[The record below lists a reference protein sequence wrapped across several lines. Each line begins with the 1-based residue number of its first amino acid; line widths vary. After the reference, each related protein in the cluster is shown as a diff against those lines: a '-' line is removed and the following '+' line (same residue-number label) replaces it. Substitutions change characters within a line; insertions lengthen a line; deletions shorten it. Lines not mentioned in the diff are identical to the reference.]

1 MTSKSRKPTLSKAE
15 AMDLR
20 VLVRSDKAL
29 CVIVAAVAVLL
40 VVAGCSVSSD
50 DSRQL
55 TEYISGTVDYGE
67 VNSSDFETPTR
78 VTIKSIFSLPN
89 SEIDSW
95 ISRENEGQ
103 DEFVLKLQNSSGRTL
118 RSVDFYA
125 SKYTLHGDPVEPNPT
140 QNVGIWTFAEF
151 EVIIENPPNY
161 ASLAVFHDGNK
172 VATIERSANTP
183 DVSVSGPTEGEVFKA
198 GDSVP
203 LFPKASDAD
212 KGRLDY
218 RIYYSTDGGDTYEL
232 HSTKY
237 ALKVP
242 VTSLESSS
250 QSRLAVS
257 VSDGTRSAFAET
269 EIFTVAEHVPVE
281 TAATP
286 VYLPPRAYDDSISSY
301 VGETLMPYT
310 EVLVMT
316 PSEAT

>member
-1 MTSKSRKPTLSKAE
+1 MTPNNRQPAPSKTE
-15 AMDLR
+15 ATHLR
-20 VLVRSDKAL
+20 MPVRSYKAL
-29 CVIVAAVAVLL
+29 CVIAAIVSVALVAS
-40 VVAGCSVSSD
+40 GCSGSSG

-55 TEYISGTVDYGE
+55 AEYISGTVDYGE
-67 VNSSDFETPTR
+67 VNSSDLETPTR
-78 VTIKSIFSLPN
+78 VKIESVFSLPN
-89 SEIDSW
+89 SEIDSR
-95 ISRENEGQ
+95 ISRETEGQ
-103 DEFVLKLQNSSGRTL
+103 DQFVLKLQDSSGRTL

-151 EVIIENPPNY
+151 EIIIVNPPNY

-183 DVSVSGPTEGEVFKA
+183 DVSVSGPTQGEVFRT

-212 KGRLDY
+212 RGRLDY
-218 RIYYSTDGGDTYEL
+218 RIYYSTDGGGTYEL

-237 ALKVP
+237 ALRVP
-242 VTSLESSS
+242 VASLESSS

-269 EIFTVAEHVPVE
+269 AVFTVAEHVPQE
-281 TAATP
+281 ATP
-286 VYLPPRAYDDSISSY
+286 
-301 VGETLMPYT
+301 
-310 EVLVMT
+310 
-316 PSEAT
+316 